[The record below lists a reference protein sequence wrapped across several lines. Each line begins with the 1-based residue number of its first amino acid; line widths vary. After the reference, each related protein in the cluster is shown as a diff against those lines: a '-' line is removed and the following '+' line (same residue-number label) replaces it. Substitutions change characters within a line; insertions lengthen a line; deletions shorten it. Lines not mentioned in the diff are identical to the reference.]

1 MPRTLIPLTPVPVS
15 NPTGPR
21 AVPAAVGTWTRTA
34 PGTRPGTRKL
44 RKPFTRR
51 PPGDEQLVRQAA
63 QLAFLLLNLWIGARF
78 YLFVRYYESGGRTL
92 FVDRP
97 PGVEGWLPI
106 AALMNLKYLVL
117 TGGMPTV
124 HPAGMFLLVAF
135 VLISLVFR
143 KAFCGWLCPIGTI
156 SEWLWRGGEALFGRN
171 VRVWRPL
178 DVLLR
183 GLKYILLG
191 LFLYAVGSM
200 SAGDIAAF
208 LESPYGLIAD
218 VKMLD
223 FFRRMGTTAA
233 VVIGVLL
240 LVSVPVKNAWCR
252 YLCPYGALMGLVA
265 LVSPTRIRRRADL
278 CIDCAMCAKACPAG
292 LPVDRIASVR
302 SAECSA
308 CMLCVTACPAVGA
321 LDLSVSR
328 RRVLPA
334 WALATAAL
342 TIFLALVGLA
352 RATGRWHTPMND
364 ALYHDLIP
372 RAAQFEH
379 PR

>member
-1 MPRTLIPLTPVPVS
+1 MAASRAVIPLTPVSVS
-15 NPTGPR
+15 NPTKPGGVCAGPG
-21 AVPAAVGTWTRTA
+21 PP
-34 PGTRPGTRKL
+34 PGTHRVRK
-44 RKPFTRR
+44 RFTRR

-106 AALMNLKYLVL
+106 AALMNLKYFVL

-135 VLISLVFR
+135 VSISLVFR

-156 SEWLWRGGEALFGRN
+156 SEWLWRGGEAVFGRN

-240 LVSVPVKNAWCR
+240 LVAVPVKNAWCR

-265 LVSPTRIRRRADL
+265 LVSPTQIRRRAEL
-278 CIDCAMCAKACPAG
+278 CIDCAMCTKACPAG

-342 TIFLALVGLA
+342 TILLALVGLA
-352 RATGRWHTPMND
+352 RATGRWHTPVND
-364 ALYHDLIP
+364 ALYRDLIP